1 MRAVARLLGKLRRL
15 LAARG
20 VSPAAIKPF
29 GNRPGSQ
36 ILVAPERSPRMT
48 RAGFRC
54 LRPFGDI
61 AVVQRFARWM
71 QSISILHARPH
82 GLPFVAGVEDGG
94 AILEAAWH

>member
-1 MRAVARLLGKLRRL
+1 MRAVARLLGKLALVGGERSFTRCNQ
-15 LAARG
+15 A
-20 VSPAAIKPF
+20 F
-29 GNRPGSQ
+29 WNCPGSQ

-82 GLPFVAGVEDGG
+82 GLPFVAGVEDGE
-94 AILEAAWH
+94 AISEAAWH